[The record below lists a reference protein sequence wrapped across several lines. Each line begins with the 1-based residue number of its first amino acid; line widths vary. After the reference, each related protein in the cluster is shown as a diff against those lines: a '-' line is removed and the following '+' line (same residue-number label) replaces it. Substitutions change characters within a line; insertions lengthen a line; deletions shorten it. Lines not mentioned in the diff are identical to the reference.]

1 MFHMKR
7 YAYWQQLQWA
17 KQQCGPLC
25 FVTNALVP
33 HIWRKGFTAPIRG
46 GLPQGILVA
55 SSDAPR

>member
-46 GLPQGILVA
+46 GLPQGILVT
-55 SSDAPR
+55 P